1 MKHVVY
7 LNRWNNTFH
16 VMLAVVI
23 DGTVHR
29 RLGSRYCRSLTEARS
44 IVARWVEEHHVATE
58 DVRDNSEIDLD
69 LLIGQMEIDM
79 DDVTDSDVVGLVD

>member
-7 LNRWNNTFH
+7 LNRWNDLFH
-16 VMLAVVI
+16 VMLAAVI

-29 RLGSRYCRSLTEARS
+29 RLQSRYCQTLTEARTV
-44 IVARWVEEHHVATE
+44 VAGWVAERHVAAE

-69 LLIGQMEIDM
+69 LLLGQMEFDM
-79 DDVTDSDVVGLVD
+79 DSFTDCKVAGLVD

>member
-7 LNRWNNTFH
+7 LNRWNDMFH

-29 RLGSRYCRSLTEARS
+29 RLGSRYCQSLTEARS
-44 IVARWVEEHHVATE
+44 VVAGWVEQHHVTTE
-58 DVRDNSEIDLD
+58 DVHDNSEIDLD

-79 DDVTDSDVVGLVD
+79 DDVTDSKVAGLVD